1 MKNVVTLG
9 EIMMR
14 LSTTGFDRFV
24 GANNLEIHYGGGE
37 ANVAIGLS
45 NFGHNAKFVTKLP
58 LNDWGKSAIN
68 ILKYYGVDTSN
79 IIRGGDRIGVYYVE
93 PGVSMRSSKVIYDR
107 KNSSFSKSNLEE
119 YDFNYIFKNC
129 DLFNISGITA
139 AISKECQELT
149 KFAIKKAKEN
159 GCLVSYDYNYR
170 KMLWE
175 REESIK
181 FLEDILPDVDILI
194 GYIPKGVDWE
204 TNEVDLDEVKKG
216 FEELKQSYG
225 IKLITSTIRESES
238 ASDNK
243 LYALLYDG
251 NDLLVSKKHN
261 IRIANRIG
269 AGDAYTAGFLSEYLH
284 NSSSRD
290 ILEFAIACSSFKH
303 TVMEDYNICT
313 RDEILK
319 ISKGDASGKV
329 ER

>member
-1 MKNVVTLG
+1 MKNIVTLG

-14 LSTTGFDRFV
+14 LSTSGFERFV
-24 GANNLEIHYGGGE
+24 GAKNLEIHYGGGE

-68 ILKYYGVDTSN
+68 TLKYYGVDTSN
-79 IIRGGDRIGVYYVE
+79 IIGGGDRIGIYYVE
-93 PGVSMRSSKVIYDR
+93 PGVSMRSSKIIYDR
-107 KNSSFSKSNLEE
+107 KNSSFSKSNFDE
-119 YDFNYIFKNC
+119 YDFDSIFENC

-139 AISKECQELT
+139 AISKECKELT
-149 KFAIKKAKEN
+149 KFAIKKAKEK

-175 REESIK
+175 REESIE
-181 FLEDILPDVDILI
+181 FLEEILPYVDILI
-194 GYIPKGVDWE
+194 GYIPKGIDWE
-204 TNEVDLDEVKKG
+204 TNEINFDEVKNG
-216 FEELKQSYG
+216 FENLKKLYN

-243 LYALLYDG
+243 LYAILYDG
-251 NDLLVSKKHN
+251 NDLLVSKKYK
-261 IRIANRIG
+261 IRVANRIG
-269 AGDAYTAGFLSEYLH
+269 AGDAYTAGFLSEYLYD
-284 NSSSRD
+284 SSSRD

-303 TVMEDYNICT
+303 TVMEDFNICT
-313 RDEILK
+313 REEILK